1 MKRSIAL
8 FISIASCATILMLAQ
23 GSGATV
29 QYEMSFGS
37 MAPKG
42 TPWMDMLEASR
53 DRIEADSGGRIDVII
68 RPPGFMGEL
77 EMVEEVRKGE
87 RLQAAGVTTAAL
99 AEGGN
104 LPQMQLVE
112 LPYLFNNNAEADY
125 VLDKVLFKEMGSLL
139 NRRGYV
145 LANWSENGWRSFA
158 TKTKPIRTPEDLQGL
173 KMRAQESDVHMA
185 MYKTYGATAIQKP
198 MTEVLTALN
207 SNVIEGLDNTALF
220 IQAGGLA
227 EPVNHFTLTRHI
239 YQPAA
244 VIYSKKF
251 FDGLP
256 DDLKKV
262 VLNVQDIGLKGRKS
276 IRAMEAEMM
285 DNFDF
290 FGVEVIELTQQE
302 REAFAIK
309 ARGMHDSFAAGIDG
323 GPALLAKIRAG
334 LAEKRSK

>member
-1 MKRSIAL
+1 
-8 FISIASCATILMLAQ
+8 
-23 GSGATV
+23 
-29 QYEMSFGS
+29 
-37 MAPKG
+37 
-42 TPWMDMLEASR
+42 MDMLEESR
-53 DRIEADSGGRIDVII
+53 DRIEEASGGRINVII

-104 LPQMQLVE
+104 IPQMQLVE

-125 VLDKVLFKEMGSLL
+125 VLDNVLYTEMGNLL
-139 NRRGYV
+139 KRRGYV

-158 TKTKPIRTPEDLQGL
+158 TKDKAIRTPEDLKGM
-173 KMRAQESDVHMA
+173 KMRSQESDVHTV
-185 MYKTYGATAIQKP
+185 MYRTYGATAIQKP

-207 SNVIEGLDNTALF
+207 SNVIDGLDNTALF

-227 EPVNHFTLTRHI
+227 EPLQYFTLTRHI

-251 FDGLP
+251 YDSLP
-256 DDLKKV
+256 EDLQAIV
-262 VLNVQDIGLKGRKS
+262 MNVQDIGVKGRRS

-290 FGVEVIELTQQE
+290 FGVEVIELDKAQ
-302 REAFAIK
+302 REAFAKK
-309 ARGMHDSFAAGIDG
+309 ARTMHNTFASGIDG
-323 GPALLAKIRAG
+323 GPDMLKKIRAG
-334 LAEKRSK
+334 IDKKRAK

>member
-1 MKRSIAL
+1 MKRQFAL
-8 FISIASCATILMLAQ
+8 FTATITATALLVAAT
-23 GSGATV
+23 GSNATAPF
-29 QYEMSFGS
+29 EMSFGS
-37 MAPKG
+37 LAPKG

-53 DRIEADSGGRIDVII
+53 DRIEADSKGRIDVII

-125 VLDKVLFKEMGSLL
+125 VLDKVLYKEMGQLM

-158 TKTKPIRTPEDLQGL
+158 TKNKPVRKPADLVGM
-173 KMRAQESDVHMA
+173 KMRSQESDVHMA
-185 MYKTYGATAIQKP
+185 MYQTYGATAIQKP

-207 SNVIEGLDNTALF
+207 SNVIDGLDNTALF

-227 EPVNHFTLTRHI
+227 EPIKHFSLTRHI

-251 FDGLP
+251 YDSLP
-256 DDLKKV
+256 ADLQKIIM
-262 VLNVQDIGLKGRKS
+262 NMEDIAAKGRRS
-276 IRAMEAEMM
+276 IRSMEAEMM
-285 DNFDF
+285 DNFEF
-290 FGVEVIELTQQE
+290 FGVEVIELSAAE
-302 REAFAIK
+302 RKAFATK
-309 ARGMHDSFAAGIDG
+309 ARGMHDSFASGIDG
-323 GPALLAKIRAG
+323 GPALLGKIRAG
-334 LAEKRSK
+334 LKEKRGK